1 MEKVLIFLLVVFS
14 SCSFQNVKGQN
25 KSALSKPN
33 VIIIFTDDQGYQDLG
48 CYGSPKIK
56 TPNIDK
62 LAAEGIRF
70 TNFYVT
76 ASVCTPSRA
85 SLLTGKYSFGSGVGN
100 VIFPDRKALEPEQIT
115 IAEVLKTE
123 GYKTACFGKWH
134 LGDLDNYLPQNQGFD
149 EYFGIPYS
157 NDMFIGSTHKFAD
170 TVRFLNGYTLERAK
184 EDQQFI
190 KENYNERKKIVDQG
204 IKELVPLFEGNKI
217 VEYPC
222 DQSTLTPRLFDR
234 AINFIEK
241 NSNKPF
247 LIYLTPAMPHVPL
260 FVSEKF
266 KNKSER
272 GLYGDVIEEIDWY
285 TGALIQVLK
294 DKKLDKNTIIIFT
307 SDNGPWLGYKADSGS
322 AEPLRDGKF
331 TNYEGGVRVPC
342 LMSWPGRWDQG
353 KVSDEIVSS
362 VDFLPTIANYAG
374 AKFNSVHGIDIS
386 SHLENSKN
394 KLPRDYVLYTK
405 GTEVHGIRKGDW
417 KYLPY
422 GGARNSESTK
432 PSPELYNLKEDVS
445 EKTNMNES
453 RPDLV
458 QKLELELKSIMLNLN
473 KNQK

>member
-1 MEKVLIFLLVVFS
+1 MEKFVFLILVIFS
-14 SCSFQNVKGQN
+14 SCSFQNVPVKN

-62 LAAEGIRF
+62 LAAGGIRF
-70 TNFYVT
+70 TNFYAT

-85 SLLTGKYSFGSGVGN
+85 SLLTGKYSFGNGVGS
-100 VIFPDRKALEPEQIT
+100 VIFPDRKALESEQIT
-115 IAEVLKTE
+115 LAEVLKTV
-123 GYKTACFGKWH
+123 GYRTACFGKWH
-134 LGDLDNYLPQNQGFD
+134 LGDLDDHLPQNQGFD

-157 NDMFIGSTHKFAD
+157 NDMFIGASHKFAD
-170 TVRFLNGYTLERAK
+170 EVNFLNGYTIEKAK
-184 EDQQFI
+184 EDQKFI
-190 KENYNERKKIVDQG
+190 KENYNDRKKIADRG

-222 DQSTLTPRLFDR
+222 NQATLTPRLFNR
-234 AINFIEK
+234 AINFIEN

-285 TGALIQVLK
+285 TWALIQALK

-307 SDNGPWLGYKADSGS
+307 SDNGPWLGFKADSGS
-322 AEPLRDGKF
+322 ADPLRDGKF

-342 LMSWPGRWDQG
+342 IMSWPGRWGQG

-362 VDFLPTIANYAG
+362 VDFFPTIANYAG

-405 GTEVHGIRKGDW
+405 GTEVHGIRSGDW

-432 PSPELYNLKEDVS
+432 PSPELYNLKEDIS
-445 EKTNMNES
+445 EKTNLYET
-453 RPDLV
+453 RPELV
-458 QKLELELKSIMLNLN
+458 QKLELELKSIILNLN